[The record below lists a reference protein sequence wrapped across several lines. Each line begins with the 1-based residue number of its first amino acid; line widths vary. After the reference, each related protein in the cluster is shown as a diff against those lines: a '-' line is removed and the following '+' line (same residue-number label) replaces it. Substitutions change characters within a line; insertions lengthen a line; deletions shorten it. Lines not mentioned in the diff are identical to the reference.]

1 MKRPRLLLLPLLALT
16 LVLPSAFSFA
26 PPKAQAKKPAVQSG
40 KQPSAKKRTAGRT
53 RRSRKSGSARAQAP
67 RQQQPEPQRIR
78 EIQQA
83 LSHQGYA
90 VEPTGAWDAATV
102 EALKKFQEDHD
113 INNLSGRGKLDPLTL
128 IALGLGPAQTRPALS
143 GAGARQ
149 NSTEGKQP

>member
-16 LVLPSAFSFA
+16 LLLPSVLPSA
-26 PPKAQAKKPAVQSG
+26 PPKAPAKKPAAPSG
-40 KQPSAKKRTAGRT
+40 KQSAAKKQAAGKS
-53 RRSRKSGSARAQAP
+53 RSARKGVSARAQAL

-83 LSHQGYA
+83 LSERGYA
-90 VEPTGAWDAATV
+90 VEPTGIWDAATV
-102 EALKKFQEDHD
+102 EALRKFQEDRD

-128 IALGLGPAQTRPALS
+128 IALGLGPAHTRPALS
-143 GAGARQ
+143 GAAAPQ